1 MLMDGI
7 CIALG
12 ARYRAE
18 RVMRVT
24 AVVDWDKLEMGVVEY
39 RLQVAC
45 NNTFSEYQVVTTVTY
60 LSRQPGRPC

>member
-24 AVVDWDKLEMGVVEY
+24 AMVDWNELEMSVVEY

-45 NNTFSEYQVVTTVTY
+45 NSTFSEY
-60 LSRQPGRPC
+60 

>member
-1 MLMDGI
+1 MNGI

-24 AVVDWDKLEMGVVEY
+24 AVVDWNELGMSV
-39 RLQVAC
+39 
-45 NNTFSEYQVVTTVTY
+45 
-60 LSRQPGRPC
+60 